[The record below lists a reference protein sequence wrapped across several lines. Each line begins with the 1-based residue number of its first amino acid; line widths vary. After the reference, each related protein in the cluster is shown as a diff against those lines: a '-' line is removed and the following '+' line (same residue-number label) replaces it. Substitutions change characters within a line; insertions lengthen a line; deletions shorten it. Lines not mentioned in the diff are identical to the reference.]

1 VGGGWDESTRPTLV
15 VLRRSMAAKRV
26 FDARNSHV
34 RSFPVERNVASFGR
48 RGTPRTK
55 LSLNVRPIGTCWNPR
70 CVGSTAVHPNHV
82 GDVQAGC
89 FGRAEF
95 VRVKRSRNEPNATC
109 TRIGNSLSTRIHC
122 GRQFR
127 HCATELVHGW
137 LSDGIQC
144 AHKVFWSARGSLCR
158 PRGAPRVRSSSK
170 RTCLEASVYA
180 EPKPVPIPNAATAAL
195 LVAFRNSSSAAV
207 APASPPYTLLR
218 SSRSMVRSHFSSNVS
233 ASGRSEGGAIVV
245 RTARRRGSRS

>member
-1 VGGGWDESTRPTLV
+1 
-15 VLRRSMAAKRV
+15 MAAKRV

-109 TRIGNSLSTRIHC
+109 TRIGNSLSSRIHC

-127 HCATELVHGW
+127 HCATELSGSVRVRGTEARAHPKR
-137 LSDGIQC
+137 SDRG
-144 AHKVFWSARGSLCR
+144 SARGFSCTF
-158 PRGAPRVRSSSK
+158 P
-170 RTCLEASVYA
+170 SVSIA
-180 EPKPVPIPNAATAAL
+180 GIDGC
-195 LVAFRNSSSAAV
+195 
-207 APASPPYTLLR
+207 R
-218 SSRSMVRSHFSSNVS
+218 SSRWRSTVS
-233 ASGRSEGGAIVV
+233 
-245 RTARRRGSRS
+245 RGSPLPPSVVSFFRLATHGTAAAPPWRPPVLRTRSCGAADRWFDPTSRPT